1 MVRCGQRRIMRAVIR
16 PGGELWRKGKGWPS
30 REKLT
35 QWNIWKRS
43 ECVSQ
48 AVRDLPFHRKNKD
61 TPPPQPSGNTGTLW
75 LWAFGIENPG
85 LWWMPQ
91 AWGQSAWSA
100 FGLPPQSQPGLL
112 GDVGTKPASGEAYWG
127 VTTIPPWLPPG
138 RKPEPHKISDPS
150 NLTHVALTD
159 VSSLRKFSPSKYVHL
174 HVHFKRTVQF

>member
-1 MVRCGQRRIMRAVIR
+1 MAREGLWEQSLGLEVNFEGKVKVGQAEKSWPSEIY
-16 PGGELWRKGKGWPS
+16 GKGQNVCL
-30 REKLT
+30 RQFVIYRFIEKIKT
-35 QWNIWKRS
+35 
-43 ECVSQ
+43 
-48 AVRDLPFHRKNKD
+48 P
-61 TPPPQPSGNTGTLW
+61 PPPQPSGNTGTLW